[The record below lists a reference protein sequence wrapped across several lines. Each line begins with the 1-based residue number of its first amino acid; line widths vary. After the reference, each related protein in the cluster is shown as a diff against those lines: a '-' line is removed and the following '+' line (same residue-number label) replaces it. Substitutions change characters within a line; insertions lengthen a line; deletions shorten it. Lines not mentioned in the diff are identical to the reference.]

1 MNPNYVFEISDKSG
15 RLIHLSKE
23 RWNEH
28 IRLIHPD
35 IREPEELIKVI
46 ENPEKILESDRDEYV
61 KWYFSYNKDKRKY
74 LKVSVKYLNGEGY
87 VITAHYTKKIW

>member
-1 MNPNYVFEISDKSG
+1 MDTNYIFEIKDKSG

-35 IREPEELIKVI
+35 IREPDELIKVLR
-46 ENPEKILESDRDEYV
+46 NPDKILESDGDEV
-61 KWYFSYNKDKRKY
+61 VRWYFPYNKVRGKY
-74 LKVSVKYLNGEGY
+74 LKISVKYLMEM
-87 VITAHYTKKIW
+87 VML